1 MAHVVTVQQIGADAA
16 LMQGPPA
23 PRRRWIYPTPKGR
36 WKPQHHA
43 AMAVMLFPLL
53 LGHRVG
59 MPDDVFVMLGHI
71 FASQQVAGV
80 PVREMFTDQL
90 VQLQL
95 EGAVL

>member
-1 MAHVVTVQQIGADAA
+1 MAHVIAVQQIGADAA
-16 LMQGPPA
+16 LMQGLLQRPSDGGFTR
-23 PRRRWIYPTPKGR
+23 PRKAG
-36 WKPQHHA
+36 KPQHHA

-53 LGHRVG
+53 LGHRVARRRFRHAG
-59 MPDDVFVMLGHI
+59 PL

>member
-1 MAHVVTVQQIGADAA
+1 MLTPRSCEASSSAPATVDLPDPERPG
-16 LMQGPPA
+16 
-23 PRRRWIYPTPKGR
+23 
-36 WKPQHHA
+36 KPQHHA

-59 MPDDVFVMLGHI
+59 MPDDVFVMRGPL